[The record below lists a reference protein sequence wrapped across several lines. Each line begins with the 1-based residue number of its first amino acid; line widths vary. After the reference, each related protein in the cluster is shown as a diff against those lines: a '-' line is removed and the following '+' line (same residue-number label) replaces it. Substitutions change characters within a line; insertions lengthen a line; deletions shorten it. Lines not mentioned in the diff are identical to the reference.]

1 VRQQIDSEVRGAAY
15 KIIRG
20 KGATYYGIGSALA
33 RIVNVILHGERAVM
47 TVCAPTEVAAAGISS
62 VTLSLPR
69 LVGGTGVLQTFP
81 LPLSTEENVRLSES
95 AMIIRRAL
103 DELEI

>member
-1 VRQQIDSEVRGAAY
+1 VRNAAY
-15 KIIRG
+15 TIIQG

-33 RIVNVILHGERAVM
+33 RIVKAILHDQRAVM
-47 TVCAPTEVAAAGISS
+47 TVCVPIEKVGDVSD

-81 LPLSTEENVRLSES
+81 LPLDDEEKKQLNRS
-95 AMIIRRAL
+95 AGVIRKAL
-103 DELEI
+103 DDLGEGHKVSHA